1 MLKWS
6 EDPVRLSSEV
16 KMPQFKVENVI
27 AEKCDD
33 SAVIGSKQ
41 QSTLFFKIIETKSK
55 TVFISFIAQPSQNP
69 TLGCL
74 NFKNKP

>member
-33 SAVIGSKQ
+33 SAVIGSKA
-41 QSTLFFKIIETKSK
+41 LYFPKSSK
-55 TVFISFIAQPSQNP
+55 
-69 TLGCL
+69 L
-74 NFKNKP
+74 NLK